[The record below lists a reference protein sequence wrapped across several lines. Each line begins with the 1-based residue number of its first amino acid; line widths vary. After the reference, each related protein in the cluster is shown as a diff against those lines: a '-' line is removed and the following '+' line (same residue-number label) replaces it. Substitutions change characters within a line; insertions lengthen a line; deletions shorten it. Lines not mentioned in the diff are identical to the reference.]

1 MNIIEAVRSNKPF
14 RRPGWLYFIQFNHS
28 RGLYEWTPSGNS
40 IAGDLRP
47 EWFTYEDWEVEEK
60 KVTITAEKLEIAFN
74 AALRPEVLT
83 GSFYDLLVELK
94 KELGL

>member
-14 RRPGWLYFIQFNHS
+14 RRPGWQYFIQFNENW
-28 RGLYEWTPSGNS
+28 GQFEWVPSGNS
-40 IAGDLRP
+40 IAEDLRP

-60 KVTITAEKLEIAFN
+60 EVTITAKKLEIAFD
-74 AALRPEVLT
+74 AALRPAVLT